1 MKRKLTLRILPDTV
15 SLNLKVTWANYQ
27 AFIMLN
33 FMNPDAPSSPLQH
46 GWSLREGKCLPIWY
60 SQPALRQR
68 LRDART
74 NRTVDSDTD
83 SDTSDCNSDSD
94 SDSDGYDTKISCTI
108 WKLYLYFQ
116 SSTVYVVCNMADTAD
131 FIKFVQLLTDFSS
144 TDNEVRKQAETTY
157 EGILG
162 ERKVVFLM
170 QCLSLPDCSDV
181 VKEMACVLLRKLFV
195 MEFEFYSKMSDVDQQ
210 TLRSQLL
217 QLVQF
222 EELLHKKKKYGD
234 AAVELARNLIDL
246 SLLIDFTSFI
256 SFFLPNSDEDGNN
269 HWPEFL
275 KFLFDSA
282 NSPVP
287 ETKETALSMFTSVP
301 GIFGNQQN
309 NYLEVIKQM
318 LLLNLQ
324 DQSNGR
330 IRFAAVKAICA
341 FLIANEEDTSL
352 KKHYADCLPFMIQVF
367 TESVGHD
374 DNAVLKSL
382 VELADSCPDFFRSRI
397 SSLLEVLMK
406 LISTRE
412 CEDSTKQ
419 LAVEVILTLAEN
431 APAMFR
437 KTSSKYIPTFISH
450 LLDMMM
456 DLEDDTEWAVA
467 DDTADEEEDSNA
479 AVAEAGLDRLACG
492 LGGKAV
498 LPTIVAGVPQMLQNP
513 DWKRR
518 HAALMAISAVGE
530 GCHKHM
536 ETILHQIV
544 DGILPFLSD
553 PHPRVRYAVCN
564 AIGQM
569 STDFAPVFE
578 KKFHD
583 KVVPG
588 LLMLLDDNDNIRV
601 QAHAAAALVNF
612 AEECP
617 KLILCKYLESIM
629 CKLEAILT
637 SKFKELIESGKKL
650 VLEQVVT
657 TIATVADTAEEK
669 FLQYYDRFI
678 PCLKYILQNANSP
691 ELKVLRG
698 KTIECISLIGLAVGK
713 EKFIPDSED
722 IMKLLL
728 KSQTN
733 EEELADD
740 DPQVAYMIAAW
751 ARICK
756 ILGSD
761 FLPYIPLVMGLI
773 MKTAS
778 IKPEVAVLNN
788 DEIPNADDE
797 DWQFVN
803 LGDQQNFGIR
813 TAGLDEKATACQ
825 MLVCYARELKE
836 GFADYAEEVLRLM
849 VPMLRFYFHDS
860 VRIAAAESLPL
871 LLECAKVK
879 GQPFIEGM
887 WNFMLPELLKS
898 LETEPDNDVLGDLM
912 HSLAKCI
919 ELLGKGCLTEI
930 NMTEL
935 LTFMDKMLKNHF
947 EKAADR
953 QKQRKDEDY
962 DEQVEEALDD
972 EDVYLLSKVCDIVHS
987 IFYTHKEEFFLY
999 FDRLLPN
1006 FVLLLAPE
1014 RPWSDH
1020 QWGLCIFDDLIEHG
1034 GPACIK
1040 YQEYFLRPLITYVTD
1055 GSAEVRQAAAYG
1067 VGVLGQFGGEGFAQ
1081 TCAESIPQLLEV
1093 IRAPESR
1100 SPENASATENAIAA
1114 ITKILKY
1121 NASKIINTEEILTH
1135 WLSWLPVHEDEDE
1148 APHVYNYLCD
1158 LIENN
1163 HPVILGENN
1172 CNIPRLIAIMAEVF
1186 CHEILDSKDEV
1197 TQRMIRIVRQ
1207 VQSNNDVFSACLS
1220 QMNVTQ
1226 QQALHTM
1233 LSQC

>member
-1 MKRKLTLRILPDTV
+1 M
-15 SLNLKVTWANYQ
+15 Y
-27 AFIMLN
+27 FY
-33 FMNPDAPSSPLQH
+33 FSP
-46 GWSLREGKCLPIWY
+46 
-60 SQPALRQR
+60 
-68 LRDART
+68 
-74 NRTVDSDTD
+74 
-83 SDTSDCNSDSD
+83 
-94 SDSDGYDTKISCTI
+94 
-108 WKLYLYFQ
+108 
-116 SSTVYVVCNMADTAD
+116 
-131 FIKFVQLLTDFSS
+131 
-144 TDNEVRKQAETTY
+144 
-157 EGILG
+157 
-162 ERKVVFLM
+162 
-170 QCLSLPDCSDV
+170 
-181 VKEMACVLLRKLFV
+181 
-195 MEFEFYSKMSDVDQQ
+195 
-210 TLRSQLL
+210 
-217 QLVQF
+217 
-222 EELLHKKKKYGD
+222 
-234 AAVELARNLIDL
+234 
-246 SLLIDFTSFI
+246 
-256 SFFLPNSDEDGNN
+256 
-269 HWPEFL
+269 
-275 KFLFDSA
+275 
-282 NSPVP
+282 
-287 ETKETALSMFTSVP
+287 
-301 GIFGNQQN
+301 
-309 NYLEVIKQM
+309 
-318 LLLNLQ
+318 
-324 DQSNGR
+324 
-330 IRFAAVKAICA
+330 
-341 FLIANEEDTSL
+341 
-352 KKHYADCLPFMIQVF
+352 
-367 TESVGHD
+367 
-374 DNAVLKSL
+374 
-382 VELADSCPDFFRSRI
+382 
-397 SSLLEVLMK
+397 
-406 LISTRE
+406 
-412 CEDSTKQ
+412 
-419 LAVEVILTLAEN
+419 
-431 APAMFR
+431 
-437 KTSSKYIPTFISH
+437 
-450 LLDMMM
+450 
-456 DLEDDTEWAVA
+456 
-467 DDTADEEEDSNA
+467 
-479 AVAEAGLDRLACG
+479 
-492 LGGKAV
+492 
-498 LPTIVAGVPQMLQNP
+498 
-513 DWKRR
+513 
-518 HAALMAISAVGE
+518 
-530 GCHKHM
+530 
-536 ETILHQIV
+536 
-544 DGILPFLSD
+544 
-553 PHPRVRYAVCN
+553 
-564 AIGQM
+564 
-569 STDFAPVFE
+569 
-578 KKFHD
+578 
-583 KVVPG
+583 
-588 LLMLLDDNDNIRV
+588 
-601 QAHAAAALVNF
+601 
-612 AEECP
+612 
-617 KLILCKYLESIM
+617 
-629 CKLEAILT
+629 
-637 SKFKELIESGKKL
+637 
-650 VLEQVVT
+650 
-657 TIATVADTAEEK
+657 
-669 FLQYYDRFI
+669 RFI

-962 DEQVEEALDD
+962 DEQVEEALVDEDD

-1081 TCAESIPQLLEV
+1081 TCAVDFALRVPNLVYPESLNPKCLTHEQNNSVVGLTESPSAFRRVDANKTELFGFLAEQIPLVDFGHGRRQVIVTKESIPQLLEV

-1220 QMNVTQ
+1220 QMNKTISAVHIGLKLCINQSFHCESVIVEIDDFMQSRNWQTRSIYFQNEHKWYIYQCFNCLSFIRNIIQTFGVTPYMVILGISTPLSDAQ
-1226 QQALHTM
+1226 SVDVPETDSNRKKAMLLLLHYVGTDCYEIYETM
-1233 LSQC
+1233 LSVDDTYENIKSKAELATTEANSDSDEDLRKSKRKRNTPLSSDEEIAMSKFPAKPAARPPPQGSLGQRDPHTPIQMRERISVTPRPANQPSPIEKILEKQKEIKEILGRLVAQQGTGQSTKDLDETILLSEISLPIKSLDQMTEVEAVLEDMKADMLFEIRSLKGKKELSLNGLERIIRYKMFAGWEQLKDLRLNSLQRRRERYLIIYTWRMLERQVPNIGMVQDVSKRG

>member
-1 MKRKLTLRILPDTV
+1 M
-15 SLNLKVTWANYQ
+15 AEQ
-27 AFIMLN
+27 
-33 FMNPDAPSSPLQH
+33 
-46 GWSLREGKCLPIWY
+46 
-60 SQPALRQR
+60 
-68 LRDART
+68 
-74 NRTVDSDTD
+74 
-83 SDTSDCNSDSD
+83 
-94 SDSDGYDTKISCTI
+94 TKI
-108 WKLYLYFQ
+108 
-116 SSTVYVVCNMADTAD
+116 
-131 FIKFVQLLTDFSS
+131 
-144 TDNEVRKQAETTY
+144 
-157 EGILG
+157 
-162 ERKVVFLM
+162 
-170 QCLSLPDCSDV
+170 
-181 VKEMACVLLRKLFV
+181 
-195 MEFEFYSKMSDVDQQ
+195 
-210 TLRSQLL
+210 
-217 QLVQF
+217 
-222 EELLHKKKKYGD
+222 
-234 AAVELARNLIDL
+234 
-246 SLLIDFTSFI
+246 
-256 SFFLPNSDEDGNN
+256 
-269 HWPEFL
+269 L
-275 KFLFDSA
+275 KPKD
-282 NSPVP
+282 
-287 ETKETALSMFTSVP
+287 
-301 GIFGNQQN
+301 
-309 NYLEVIKQM
+309 
-318 LLLNLQ
+318 
-324 DQSNGR
+324 D

-467 DDTADEEEDSNA
+467 DDTADEGRRFVRYLSFNA

-498 LPTIVAGVPQMLQNP
+498 LPTIVAGVPSNVAKIVT

-669 FLQYYDRFI
+669 FLQYYDSTFFKM
-678 PCLKYILQNANSP
+678 LTVP

-797 DWQFVN
+797 DWQFAN
-803 LGDQQNFGIR
+803 PS
-813 TAGLDEKATACQ
+813 
-825 MLVCYARELKE
+825 LKE
-836 GFADYAEEVLRLM
+836 CGILCC
-849 VPMLRFYFHDS
+849 P
-860 VRIAAAESLPL
+860 
-871 LLECAKVK
+871 K
-879 GQPFIEGM
+879 
-887 WNFMLPELLKS
+887 LLKS

-1006 FVLLLAPE
+1006 FCPLTGIMSNYIAPE

-1081 TCAESIPQLLEV
+1081 NMCRAFSAIAIDQTHEQNNSVVESIPQLLEV

-1207 VQSNNDVFSACLS
+1207 VQMISCNLEIGKLGQYTSKMSINGIFINALIVYLSLETSFKHLGAITFSDDDDCVHAEKHYKMSTGFKSIRKAHTKNVLTPERSSTPLSSDEEIAMSKFPAKPAARPPPQGSLGQRDPHTPIQMRERISVTPRPANQPSPIGFPLTQKAC
-1220 QMNVTQ
+1220 VYD
-1226 QQALHTM
+1226 AV
-1233 LSQC
+1233 